1 VADDVKLDPSFV
13 TGLLRSEEVGA
24 VVRHTAE
31 QVADLARPLWPKSLA
46 DEIEVTAVIEDGVY
60 KGFVDARDFRSWW
73 FEAGTRKMKARP
85 ALRPA
90 VDRVKD

>member
-31 QVADLARPLWPKSLA
+31 QVADLA